1 MDKGVTG
8 LGTQNSLKLSQHCN
22 LIYQVQSLWIKTK
35 SKNNK
40 CTFE

>member
-22 LIYQVQSLWIKTK
+22 LI
-35 SKNNK
+35 
-40 CTFE
+40 